1 MRLDARA
8 ISVCLSE
15 QCVGEQVVDDGNFRV
30 SLQRLLVKPGARLIL
45 SGRDAR
51 HPQTGIALRKLRVQ
65 LDGVIE
71 GLSRFAV
78 LAHLQVGQPQRQP
91 QPD

>member
-1 MRLDARA
+1 MFRARVKLAQSEPCRSVCRVHLDRLLKVRVDARA
-8 ISVCLSE
+8 ISVCFSE

-51 HPQTGIALRKLRVQ
+51 HPQAGVALRKLRV
-65 LDGVIE
+65 
-71 GLSRFAV
+71 
-78 LAHLQVGQPQRQP
+78 
-91 QPD
+91 